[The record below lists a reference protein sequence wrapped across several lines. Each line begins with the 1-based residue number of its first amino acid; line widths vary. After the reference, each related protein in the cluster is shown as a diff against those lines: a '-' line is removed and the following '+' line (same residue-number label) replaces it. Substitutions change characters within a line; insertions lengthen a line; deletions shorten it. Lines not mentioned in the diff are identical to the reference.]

1 MTTDG
6 KYNLQLRAS
15 EGARES
21 PVKRIVSRTVAAIL
35 VGRDEEVMGEQVRQR
50 LLDAREIACI

>member
-6 KYNLQLRAS
+6 KYNLQVQANKGVRKS
-15 EGARES
+15 S
-21 PVKRIVSRTVAAIL
+21 VKRTGPRTVAAIL
-35 VGRDEEVMGEQVRQR
+35 VGRDEEVIGEQVRQR